1 MADGQLG
8 PWANATVTML
18 PEDARER
25 IALAIYLDDHEQATD
40 WPTTDEVEA
49 ANKALQQTPFEPIT
63 LTMIKG
69 VYYNLAD
76 KIITALRKP

>member
-1 MADGQLG
+1 MTTTNG
-8 PWANATVTML
+8 L

-40 WPTTDEVEA
+40 WPTPDEVDA
-49 ANKALQQTPFEPIT
+49 ANHALQHTPFEPIT
-63 LTMIKG
+63 LAMIKG